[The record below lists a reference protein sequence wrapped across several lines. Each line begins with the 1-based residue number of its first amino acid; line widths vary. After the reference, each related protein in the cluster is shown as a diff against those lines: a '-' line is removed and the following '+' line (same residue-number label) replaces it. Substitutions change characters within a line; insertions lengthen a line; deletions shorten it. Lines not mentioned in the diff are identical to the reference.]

1 MILTYT
7 TFRMYTTTTTN
18 GWRSCNSSSS
28 DSDSDSDNDE
38 PAAVAADAD
47 ELVQCADMIV
57 QCVGLV
63 CILLLMLLLA
73 A

>member
-1 MILTYT
+1 
-7 TFRMYTTTTTN
+7 MYTTN
-18 GWRSCNSSSS
+18 GWRSCNSTS
-28 DSDSDSDNDE
+28 SDSDSDNDDDE
-38 PAAVAADAD
+38 PAAADAAD